1 MSKNYDTIAIFPIYD
16 QFYSFRIAPNKTFHE
31 NKKIKIKIFINSNLL
46 FYKNWIKNYKISNT
60 ALAPTQLLST
70 LLLWVKVQF
79 FPKSADFLQK
89 KMLTL
94 AKLRQPCF

>member
-1 MSKNYDTIAIFPIYD
+1 MSKNCDTIAIFPIYD

-31 NKKIKIKIFINSNLL
+31 NKKMKIKIFINSNLL

-89 KMLTL
+89 K
-94 AKLRQPCF
+94 CWH